1 MKLLNVLTTYLR
13 VGLTTTLN
21 VVFNAVTLLH
31 YVWLEGRVCR
41 GVFMNWAKRFR
52 YRPPKCRWI

>member
-1 MKLLNVLTTYLR
+1 MKLLKVLTTYLR

-41 GVFMNWAKRFR
+41 GVFMN
-52 YRPPKCRWI
+52 